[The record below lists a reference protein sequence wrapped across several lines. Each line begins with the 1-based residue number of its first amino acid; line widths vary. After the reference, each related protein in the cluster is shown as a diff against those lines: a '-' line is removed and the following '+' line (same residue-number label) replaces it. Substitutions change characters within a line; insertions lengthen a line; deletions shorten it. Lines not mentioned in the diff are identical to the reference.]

1 LANVLAS
8 NGLEIV
14 SGGTDCHLLLIDLR
28 SKNLTGKIAE
38 RALGN
43 SGLTCNKNAIP
54 FDPEK
59 PTVTSGIRLGTPAA
73 TTRKFGEDEFRY
85 VGRMISE
92 VLDGLGRNGS
102 DNNASVEQRVHSEAI
117 SLCNRFPIYSGEQH
131 GRPI

>member
-1 LANVLAS
+1 LADVLAS

-38 RALGN
+38 RALRN

-102 DNNASVEQRVHSEAI
+102 DNNASVEHAYIARLFRCAI
-117 SLCNRFPIYSGEQH
+117 AFPSYSGEQH

>member
-1 LANVLAS
+1 LADVLAS

-28 SKNLTGKIAE
+28 SKNLTGKLRNARSE
-38 RALGN
+38 MPDLPA
-43 SGLTCNKNAIP
+43 KNAIP

-73 TTRKFGEDEFRY
+73 TTRWFGEDEFRY

-117 SLCNRFPIYSGEQH
+117 SLCNRFPIYSGERH